1 MCERLSDSVE
11 TGNERELKLKRKYR
25 SSSSDMDS
33 TEQTSKM
40 ALLDTIGMH
49 EITRL
54 LAELKQGQDDI
65 KTTFN
70 KIIDKL
76 KKYMEKKISTQRT
89 DVNDLFLE
97 INEKIKTCYSTTYQ
111 RRGGRTWSIHCPT

>member
-1 MCERLSDSVE
+1 MCERVSASVE
-11 TGNERELKLKRKYR
+11 TGNERDLKLERKYR
-25 SSSSDMDS
+25 SSSSDMVS

-40 ALLDTIGMH
+40 ALPDTTGMH

-70 KIIDKL
+70 KEIDKL
-76 KKYMEKKISTQRT
+76 TKLHEKE
-89 DVNDLFLE
+89 N
-97 INEKIKTCYSTTYQ
+97 
-111 RRGGRTWSIHCPT
+111 